1 MKFLITSF
9 FYILCPVFCLQAQPC
24 KDLPDKFYAYSSAI
38 RAIRAAD
45 FEYTDAIP
53 DGSSSWIITAE
64 YFSCDGNFG
73 YFIFSTDKGNEYIHE
88 NVPKNL
94 WNQFKQADSK
104 GSFYDKHVKKRYRL
118 IPDN

>member
-1 MKFLITSF
+1 MKYLLITVLLTIYFSF
-9 FYILCPVFCLQAQPC
+9 HLKAQPC
-24 KDLPDKFYAYSSAI
+24 KDIPEKFYSYSSAI

-45 FEYTDAIP
+45 FEYTDNIP
-53 DGSSSWIITAE
+53 EGSSSWIITAE

-94 WNQFKQADSK
+94 WNAFKNADSK
-104 GSFYDKHVKKRYRL
+104 GTFYDKNIRKMYKL
-118 IPDN
+118 IPY